1 VEQAAESRSGAIAPA
16 EQRLNMA
23 RDPATPPRTG
33 LDPTFD
39 MDAPPRVA
47 QSNSLW
53 PIAFGLV
60 GALALGVIV
69 FLQLDAS
76 RTATETARFASEQA
90 ERNAEAQRLA
100 AATVPPAPVM
110 PAYVPVQAEP
120 APEPEAV
127 PLVDVEPPPPPA
139 PAGPTQAELDRL
151 RAPALVVDLGEYKAP
166 APGTPAGAP
175 GSALDPS
182 AVAGAVGAGANPSL
196 NSDERFAQK
205 LGVGNSSKAAK
216 ASRLGDQSN
225 TIIEGTVIA
234 AVLETA
240 LNSDLPGYV
249 RAVVTRDV
257 KGFDGSKI
265 LVPRGSRLIGQYKSG
280 VALGQSRTF
289 VIWTRLIRPDGAMVE
304 LAAPA
309 TDGLGRGGLDGDVD
323 THFWERFGGA
333 ILLTLLNIGG
343 SAITDSSDTSIVIAS
358 TRAGVDAGSSAL
370 TSGANIGPTVTV
382 PQGSPVRVFVSQDLD
397 FSSVGPVKSG
407 ASN

>member
-1 VEQAAESRSGAIAPA
+1 
-16 EQRLNMA
+16 M
-23 RDPATPPRTG
+23 
-33 LDPTFD
+33 
-39 MDAPPRVA
+39 
-47 QSNSLW
+47 
-53 PIAFGLV
+53 
-60 GALALGVIV
+60 
-69 FLQLDAS
+69 
-76 RTATETARFASEQA
+76 
-90 ERNAEAQRLA
+90 
-100 AATVPPAPVM
+100 
-110 PAYVPVQAEP
+110 
-120 APEPEAV
+120 
-127 PLVDVEPPPPPA
+127 
-139 PAGPTQAELDRL
+139 
-151 RAPALVVDLGEYKAP
+151 
-166 APGTPAGAP
+166 
-175 GSALDPS
+175 
-182 AVAGAVGAGANPSL
+182 
-196 NSDERFAQK
+196 
-205 LGVGNSSKAAK
+205 
-216 ASRLGDQSN
+216 
-225 TIIEGTVIA
+225 
-234 AVLETA
+234 
-240 LNSDLPGYV
+240 NSDLPGYV

-309 TDGLGRGGLDGDVD
+309 TDGLGRGGLNGDVD

-407 ASN
+407 APN

>member
-1 VEQAAESRSGAIAPA
+1 
-16 EQRLNMA
+16 MA

-39 MDAPPRVA
+39 VDAAPRVA

-53 PIAFGLV
+53 PIAFGIV

-76 RTATETARFASEQA
+76 RTATETARLASEQA

-100 AATVPPAPVM
+100 AASIPTAPVI
-110 PAYVPVQAEP
+110 PAYVPVQ
-120 APEPEAV
+120 PEPTPVVETA
-127 PLVDVEPPPPPA
+127 PLVEEQPPPPPV

-166 APGTPAGAP
+166 APGTPAGTP
-175 GSALDPS
+175 GAGVDPA
-182 AVAGAVGAGANPSL
+182 AVAGAVGAAANQSM
-196 NSDERFAQK
+196 NADERFAQK
-205 LGVGNSSKAAK
+205 LGVGVGGSSKPAR
-216 ASRLGDQSN
+216 ASKLIDQSN
-225 TIIEGTVIA
+225 TIIEGSVIA

-257 KGFDGSKI
+257 KGFDGSKT

-289 VIWTRLIRPDGAMVE
+289 VIWTRLIRPDGATIE

-323 THFWERFGGA
+323 THFFERFGGA

-343 SAITDSSDTSIVIAS
+343 AAIADSTDTSIVIAS
-358 TRAGVDAGSSAL
+358 TRAGVDAGSSSL
-370 TSGANIGPTVTV
+370 MSGANIGPTVTV

-397 FSSVGPVKSG
+397 FSTVGPVKTG
-407 ASN
+407 VSN

>member
-1 VEQAAESRSGAIAPA
+1 
-16 EQRLNMA
+16 MA
-23 RDPATPPRTG
+23 REPATPRAG
-33 LDPTFD
+33 HDPTFD
-39 MDAPPRVA
+39 VDAPTRVA
-47 QSNSLW
+47 QSQSLW
-53 PIAFGLV
+53 HIVFGLV

-69 FLQLDAS
+69 FLQLDS
-76 RTATETARFASEQA
+76 NRATMETARLAGEQSA
-90 ERNAEAQRLA
+90 ANAEAQRLA
-100 AATVPPAPVM
+100 AATVQPAAVM
-110 PAYVPVQAEP
+110 PAYTPVEP
-120 APEPEAV
+120 APVPAETV
-127 PLVDVEPPPPPA
+127 PLVEVQPPPPPPV
-139 PAGPTQAELDRL
+139 PAGPTQGELDRL

-166 APGTPAGAP
+166 AAGAATGP
-175 GSALDPS
+175 NGAPLDPAAIS
-182 AVAGAVGAGANPSL
+182 GAMSNAAAQNANP
-196 NSDERFAQK
+196 DERFAPR
-205 LGVGNSSKAAK
+205 LGVGDSSKPAR
-216 ASRLGDQSN
+216 ASQLRDPSN

-257 KGFDGSKI
+257 KGFDGSKT
-265 LVPRGSRLIGQYKSG
+265 LVPRGARLIGQYKSG

-289 VIWTRLIRPDGAMVE
+289 VIWTRLIRPDGAAIE

-343 SAITDSSDTSIVIAS
+343 AAVTDSSDTSIVIAS
-358 TRAGVDAGSSAL
+358 TRAGMEAGSSTL

-397 FSSVGPVKSG
+397 FSTVGPVK
-407 ASN
+407 ASAPK

>member
-1 VEQAAESRSGAIAPA
+1 
-16 EQRLNMA
+16 MA
-23 RDPATPPRTG
+23 RDPSPPRTG

-39 MDAPPRVA
+39 VDAAPRVA

-53 PIAFGLV
+53 PMMFGLV

-69 FLQLDAS
+69 FLQLDSNRA
-76 RTATETARFASEQA
+76 ATEAQRIAAEQA
-90 ERNAEAQRLA
+90 AANAEAQRLA
-100 AATVPPAPVM
+100 AATIPPAPIM
-110 PAYVPVQAEP
+110 PAYVPVAETYIE
-120 APEPEAV
+120 PEPV
-127 PLVDVEPPPPPA
+127 PVMEEQPPPPPPA

-151 RAPALVVDLGEYKAP
+151 RAPALVVDLGEFKP
-166 APGTPAGAP
+166 ADGTAKPATGAP
-175 GSALDPS
+175 LDPA
-182 AVAGAVGAGANPSL
+182 AVSGAVGGATQSMNA
-196 NSDERFAQK
+196 DERFAQK
-205 LGVGNSSKAAK
+205 LGVGGSSKPAT
-216 ASRLGDQSN
+216 ASKIRDQST
-225 TIIEGTVIA
+225 TIIEGAVIA

-257 KGFDGSKI
+257 RGFDGSKI

-289 VIWTRLIRPDGAMVE
+289 VIWTRLIRPDGATIE

-323 THFWERFGGA
+323 THFFERFGGA

-343 SAITDSSDTSIVIAS
+343 AAVTDSSDTSIVIAS
-358 TRAGVDAGSSAL
+358 TRAGMDAGSS
-370 TSGANIGPTVTV
+370 TISQGMNIGPTVTV

-397 FSSVGPVKSG
+397 FSTVGPAKTG
-407 ASN
+407 AAK

>member
-1 VEQAAESRSGAIAPA
+1 
-16 EQRLNMA
+16 MA
-23 RDPATPPRTG
+23 LTPQPPHLG
-33 LDPTFD
+33 LDPSHD
-39 MDAPPRVA
+39 VDAPPRVA

-53 PIAFGLV
+53 PVAFGLV

-69 FLQLDAS
+69 FLQLDGN
-76 RTATETARFASEQA
+76 RATMETARLASEQA
-90 ERNAEAQRLA
+90 AATAEAQRLA
-100 AATVPPAPVM
+100 ATTVPAAPVM
-110 PAYVPVQAEP
+110 PTYVPPVETLT
-120 APEPEAV
+120 PEPEPV
-127 PLVDVEPPPPPA
+127 PTVEAQPPPA

-166 APGTPAGAP
+166 ADPNAKGPNGAP
-175 GSALDPS
+175 LDPS
-182 AVAGAVGAGANPSL
+182 AVSGALGAAAQNMNP
-196 NSDERFAQK
+196 DERFAQR
-205 LGVGNSSKAAK
+205 LGVGSSKPAM
-216 ASRLGDQSN
+216 ASKLRDQSN

-257 KGFDGSKI
+257 KGFDGRKV

-289 VIWTRLIRPDGAMVE
+289 VIWTRLIRPDGAMIE

-323 THFWERFGGA
+323 THFFERFGGA

-343 SAITDSSDTSIVIAS
+343 AAVADSTDTSIVIAS
-358 TRAGVDAGSSAL
+358 TRAGVDAGSSSL
-370 TSGANIGPTVTV
+370 SSGMNIGPTVTV

-397 FSSVGPVKSG
+397 FSTVGPVKAG
-407 ASN
+407 APN